1 MSRLEQLF
9 EAIESG
15 NKTLLKDIINQQP
28 ELVNTIFDEQD
39 VTPFELALKNGFSSL
54 AEELMGCEGFNFNH
68 IGHNPLRLAIELG
81 FLKIAETLLR
91 KGANPNYRPQQ
102 MSSALLLC

>member
-28 ELVNTIFDEQD
+28 ELVNTI
-39 VTPFELALKNGFSSL
+39 
-54 AEELMGCEGFNFNH
+54 LMSKT
-68 IGHNPLRLAIELG
+68 LRHLN
-81 FLKIAETLLR
+81 LL
-91 KGANPNYRPQQ
+91 
-102 MSSALLLC
+102 